1 MIKER
6 NLVHQTVEISG
17 TIEGTTIPLLLKFTP
32 GGKVD
37 EVGVRTPPE
46 SYIIPHPRYDQPASY
61 QEREI
66 VIGNST
72 YPLPATLTVPKH
84 KPGEKV
90 PVVVL
95 VHGAGIH
102 DRDATYLG
110 TKILR
115 DLAVG
120 LSSNGIAVLRYEKR
134 TLEHALKMSA
144 EPVTLD
150 RDTTDDAIYAAKS
163 AATGRH

>member
-1 MIKER
+1 MDTKWLERDKKYGNPVIKER
-6 NLVHQTVEISG
+6 NLVHQTVEIPAD
-17 TIEGTTIPLLLKFTP
+17 TEGTTIPLLLKFTP

-37 EVGVRTPPE
+37 EIGERPPE
-46 SYIIPHPRYDQPASY
+46 ESYTIPHPSYDQPDSY

-84 KPGEKV
+84 KRGEKL

-102 DRDATYLG
+102 ASR
-110 TKILR
+110 
-115 DLAVG
+115 
-120 LSSNGIAVLRYEKR
+120 
-134 TLEHALKMSA
+134 
-144 EPVTLD
+144 
-150 RDTTDDAIYAAKS
+150 
-163 AATGRH
+163 

>member
-1 MIKER
+1 
-6 NLVHQTVEISG
+6 
-17 TIEGTTIPLLLKFTP
+17 
-32 GGKVD
+32 VD
-37 EVGVRTPPE
+37 EVGERSPE
-46 SYIIPHPRYDQPASY
+46 EYFTIPHPSYDQPDFY

-72 YPLPATLTVPKH
+72 YPLPSTLTVPKH
-84 KPGEKV
+84 KRGEKL

-102 DRDATYLG
+102 DRDSTYMG

-120 LSSNGIAVLRYEKR
+120 LSSN
-134 TLEHALKMSA
+134 
-144 EPVTLD
+144 
-150 RDTTDDAIYAAKS
+150 
-163 AATGRH
+163 